1 MLTFRSLAIV
11 RVTRVLVAGCALLA
25 LLCACLASNTG
36 APGTDGDSSDDIS
49 APDLS
54 DALPAAPFVLQ
65 VAPGPTARAVFHHV
79 PPLSRLALVE
89 IFRPPRALG

>member
-1 MLTFRSLAIV
+1 MLTFPSLAIV
-11 RVTRVLVAGCALLA
+11 RVTRVFVAGCALLA
-25 LLCACLASNTG
+25 LLCTCLANNPG
-36 APGTDGDSSDDIS
+36 APGTDGDSGDDIS

-54 DALPAAPFVLQ
+54 EALPVMPFVLQ

-79 PPLSRLALVE
+79 PPLSRLASVE